1 MKRWF
6 LCLWIL
12 AAPVAA
18 AYHYV
23 AGPEHLQRE
32 TVNAHLNTAAKLS
45 QEELWAPAVQHFQ
58 QALEQLPAEAI
69 AEQRQVRLDL
79 ALARMKASQ
88 LPEAHAEL
96 KSLLDEVLAEPNRD
110 AKFEARVRE
119 GMASAQFY
127 MTWLMRLEGAPREEW
142 EPEIE
147 SARQNFRILTEQAL
161 ASDKDGSSKDGSA
174 DKLQENLESSIRLA
188 RMDLSDLQGL
198 PLPCQC
204 KGCCSGKCAGRKPG
218 KPKSGQQ
225 PKDARGA
232 SAGEPADGSG
242 S

>member
-23 AGPEHLQRE
+23 AGPEHLQRDS
-32 TVNAHLNTAAKLS
+32 VNAHLNTAAKLS
-45 QEELWAPAVQHFQ
+45 QEELWEPAVQHFQ
-58 QALEQLPAEAI
+58 QALEQLPEGAI

-96 KSLLDEVLAEPNRD
+96 KSLLDEVLAEPTRD
-110 AKFEARVRE
+110 AKFEAKVRE

-161 ASDKDGSSKDGSA
+161 ASDSQSGA
-174 DKLQENLESSIRLA
+174 EKLQENLESSIRLA

-218 KPKSGQQ
+218 KPKNGQQQ

>member
-12 AAPVAA
+12 AAPAAA

-23 AGPEHLQRE
+23 AGPEHLQRDS
-32 TVNAHLNTAAKLS
+32 VNAHLNTAAKLS
-45 QEELWAPAVQHFQ
+45 QEELWEPAVQHFQ
-58 QALEQLPAEAI
+58 QALEQLPEGAI

-96 KSLLDEVLAEPNRD
+96 KSLLDEVLAEPTRD
-110 AKFEARVRE
+110 AKFEAKVRE

-161 ASDKDGSSKDGSA
+161 ATDSQSGA
-174 DKLQENLESSIRLA
+174 EKLQENLESSIRLA

-204 KGCCSGKCAGRKPG
+204 KGCCSGKCASRKPG
-218 KPKSGQQ
+218 KPKSGQQQ

>member
-12 AAPVAA
+12 AAPAAA

-23 AGPEHLQRE
+23 AGPEHLQRDS
-32 TVNAHLNTAAKLS
+32 VNAHLNTAAKLS
-45 QEELWAPAVQHFQ
+45 QEELWEPAVQHFQ
-58 QALEQLPAEAI
+58 QALEQLPEGAI

-96 KSLLDEVLAEPNRD
+96 KSLLDEVLAEPTRD
-110 AKFEARVRE
+110 AKFEAKVRE

-161 ASDKDGSSKDGSA
+161 ATDTQSGA
-174 DKLQENLESSIRLA
+174 EKLQENLESSIRLA

-225 PKDARGA
+225 QPKDARGA